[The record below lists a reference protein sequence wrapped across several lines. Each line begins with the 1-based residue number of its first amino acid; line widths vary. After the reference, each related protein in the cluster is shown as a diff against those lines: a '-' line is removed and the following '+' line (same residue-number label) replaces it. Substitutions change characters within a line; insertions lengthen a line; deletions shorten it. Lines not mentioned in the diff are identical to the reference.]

1 MGRKGEERRQT
12 IQGSNCGPPFTTEI
26 HSDKT
31 VMKTQLNLTYLSLL
45 PPLLPFN
52 SALVREIMS
61 FI

>member
-12 IQGSNCGPPFTTEI
+12 TQGSNSGTPFTTEI

-31 VMKTQLNLTYLSLL
+31 VMKHNLTTYLSLL

-61 FI
+61 FIC